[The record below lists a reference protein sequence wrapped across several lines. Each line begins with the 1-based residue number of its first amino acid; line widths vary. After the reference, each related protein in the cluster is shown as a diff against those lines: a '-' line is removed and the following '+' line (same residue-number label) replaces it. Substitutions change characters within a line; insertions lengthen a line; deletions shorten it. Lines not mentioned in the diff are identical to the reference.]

1 MTPKAHRLAMVSTN
15 MSLPILSTTHD
26 DLLRYYRRA
35 KLQWARHLAEE
46 SPLDFGVAFFNPK
59 LPIRDANRV
68 YDASIPPDTTPAEMI
83 SQAEN
88 FFAEQNCRC
97 LQWTPSA
104 SADPVTAARLESE
117 LLDRNFRPDLY
128 DVMRLGSLPADLPPA
143 RTDLQILPARASFRH
158 ARQIA
163 EESANRIGVPQLA
176 DASMMHLDDP
186 LWDAM
191 LAFNDGA
198 VVGRLGVLS
207 VGEFGLIENIFVS
220 AAFRRQRVATTLL
233 HRAIEVCQ
241 RSLFRHVLM
250 GVSSDNHEA
259 ISLYHK
265 FGFTKVADA
274 PTFVAS

>member
-1 MTPKAHRLAMVSTN
+1 MP
-15 MSLPILSTTHD
+15 LPILSTTHD
-26 DLLRYYRRA
+26 DLLRFYRRA
-35 KLQWARHLAEE
+35 KLHWARHLAEE
-46 SPLDFGVAFFNPK
+46 SPLDFGVAFFNPQ

-68 YDASIPPDTTPAEMI
+68 YDAFVPPDMTPAEMI
-83 SQAEN
+83 SQAEQ
-88 FFAEQNCRC
+88 FYAERNCRC
-97 LQWTPSA
+97 LQWTLSA
-104 SADPVTAARLESE
+104 GADPASAARLENE
-117 LLDRNFRPDLY
+117 LLNRNFRPDLY

-191 LAFNDGA
+191 LAFKDGV

-220 AAFRRQRVATTLL
+220 SAFRRQGVATTLL
-233 HRAIEVCQ
+233 HRAIDVCK
-241 RSLFRHVLM
+241 RSLFRHVLL
-250 GVSSDNHEA
+250 GVSSDNQQA

>member
-1 MTPKAHRLAMVSTN
+1 MP
-15 MSLPILSTTHD
+15 LPILTTTHD

-35 KLQWARHLAEE
+35 KLQWARHIGEE
-46 SPLDFGVAFFNPK
+46 FPLDFGTAFFNPQ
-59 LPIRDANRV
+59 LPLRDANRV
-68 YDASIPPDTTPAEMI
+68 YDASVPPDMTPAKMI

-88 FFAEQNCRC
+88 FFAERNCKC

-104 SADPVTAARLESE
+104 SADPITTARLENE
-117 LLDRNFRPDLY
+117 LLDRSFRPDLY

-158 ARQIA
+158 ARLIA
-163 EESANRIGVPQLA
+163 EESANRIGFPQLA

-191 LAFNDGA
+191 LAFKDGV

-220 AAFRRQRVATTLL
+220 AAFRRQGVASTLL

-241 RSLFRHVLM
+241 RSLFRHVLL
-250 GVSSDNHEA
+250 GVSSDNHQA

-274 PTFVAS
+274 PTFIAS